1 MAKKLQEKKKKIRA
15 SQTNWEVI
23 KFILLFAAISVLLF
37 SVYYLLKDTFL
48 VSGLKSVTASITG
61 SLLSLVGYTVSV
73 EGRFIYME
81 GFNMEIIDECTA
93 IFSSIVYSA
102 CVFAYPT
109 NLRDKSM
116 GVLGGVP
123 LLYAVDIFRLF
134 VLGIVGVNN
143 PDMFEFV
150 HVYFW
155 QATFIIFVLAVFIVW
170 LRVINRETGS

>member
-1 MAKKLQEKKKKIRA
+1 MAKKLQEKKKKIR
-15 SQTNWEVI
+15 TNWEVI
-23 KFILLFAAISVLLF
+23 KFILLFATISIMLF
-37 SVYYLLKDTFL
+37 AVYYLLKDTFL
-48 VSGLKSVTASITG
+48 VSGLKSVTASIAGT
-61 SLLSLVGYTVSV
+61 LLSFAGYAVTV
-73 EGRFIYME
+73 EGRFIKME
-81 GFNMEIIDECTA
+81 GFSMEIIDECTA

-109 NLRDKSM
+109 NLRNKSM

-134 VLGIVGVNN
+134 VLGIVGVNS

-155 QATFIIFVLAVFIVW
+155 QATFIVFVLAVFIVW
-170 LRVINRETGS
+170 LRVISREIED